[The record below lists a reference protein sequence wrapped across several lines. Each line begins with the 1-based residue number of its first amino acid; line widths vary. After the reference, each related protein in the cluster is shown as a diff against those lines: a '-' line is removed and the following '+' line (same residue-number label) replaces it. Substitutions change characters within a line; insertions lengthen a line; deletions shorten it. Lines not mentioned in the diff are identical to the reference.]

1 MELKAPL
8 EQVKTALEVS
18 RFTALSGAPALAGV
32 HIAVSGKTAQFTS
45 YNGEQ
50 AARTS
55 AAVSA
60 SGDGEAILPKTAVDY
75 INALP
80 SGSQLSIKFDAD
92 SVKISCGKLSATMR
106 TESATNFPKVP
117 FPATSGVSLPAAAL
131 RKGLREVHNAAAS
144 ATSNHPNLAGV
155 LFEVVDGDLRLAT
168 TDSYRLAVASL
179 GASPLPAET
188 RFTLPIKAVAELER
202 ALAKSDTV
210 KITVSEVN
218 ACFET
223 DSLKLSSHLIA
234 AKFPAYGQIIPAP
247 NAPATIKADATEVL
261 EAIKRL
267 KIVAPRESRS
277 VRVSCTDGVVSISS
291 KSATGDLA
299 VEPLSATT
307 SGEVPDFGVNV
318 DYLADAVSALGSD
331 SVVIGIHDP
340 MKALLMTRPGDDK
353 TKQVMMPIRI

>member
-8 EQVKTALEVS
+8 EQIKTALEVS
-18 RFTALSGAPALAGV
+18 RFTATSGAPALAGV
-32 HIAVSGKTAQFTS
+32 HVMVKGKTAQFTS

-55 AAVSA
+55 AQVTTT
-60 SGDGEAILPKTAVDY
+60 GDGEAILPRPAVEY

-80 SGSQLSIKFDAD
+80 AGSQLTVKFDAD

-106 TESATNFPKVP
+106 TEAATNYPRVP
-117 FPATSGVSLPAAAL
+117 FPETPGVALQPAAL

-144 ATSNHPNLAGV
+144 STSSHANLAGV
-155 LFEVVDGDLRLAT
+155 LFEVVDGELRLAT
-168 TDSYRLAVASL
+168 TDSYRLAVATL
-179 GASPLPAET
+179 GASPLPDGT

-210 KITVSEVN
+210 KLTVSDIN

-223 DSLKLSSHLIA
+223 ESLKLSSHLIA
-234 AKFPAYGQIIPAP
+234 AKFPAYGPIIPGP
-247 NAPATIKADATEVL
+247 NAPFTITADSTEVL

-267 KIVAPRESRS
+267 KIVAPRENRT

-291 KSATGDLA
+291 KSTSGDTA
-299 VEPLSATT
+299 VEPLSAKV
-307 SGEVPDFGVNV
+307 SGTVPDFGVNV
-318 DYLADAVSALGSD
+318 DYLADSVAALGSD
-331 SVVIGIHDP
+331 SVVISIHDP
-340 MKALLMTRPGDDK
+340 MKALLMTRPGDEK

>member
-8 EQVKTALEVS
+8 EQIKTALEVS

-32 HIAVSGKTAQFTS
+32 HVMVNGKAAQFTG

-50 AARTS
+50 AARTTT
-55 AAVSA
+55 AVTA
-60 SGDGEAILPKTAVDY
+60 SGDGEAILPRPAVEY

-80 SGSQLSIKFDAD
+80 SGSQLTIKFESD

-106 TESATNFPKVP
+106 TDAASNFPKVP
-117 FPATSGVSLPAAAL
+117 FPTSNGVSLPASAL

-144 ATSNHPNLAGV
+144 ASSSHQNLAGV
-155 LFEVVDGDLRLAT
+155 LFEVVDGDLRLVT
-168 TDSYRLAVASL
+168 TDSYRLAVTSL
-179 GASPLPAET
+179 GTSPLPAET

-210 KITVSEVN
+210 KVTVSEIN

-234 AKFPAYGQIIPAP
+234 AKFPAYGPIIPAP
-247 NAPATIKADATEVL
+247 NAPSTITATSAEIL

-277 VRVSCTDGVVSISS
+277 VRVSCTDGVVSIST
-291 KSATGDLA
+291 KSTSGDMA
-299 VEPLSATT
+299 VEPLTATT
-307 SGEVPDFGVNV
+307 SGTVPDFGVNV
-318 DYLADAVSALGSD
+318 DYLADAVAALGSD
-331 SVVIGIHDP
+331 SVKVSIHDP
-340 MKALLMTRPGDDK
+340 MKAILMTRPGDEK